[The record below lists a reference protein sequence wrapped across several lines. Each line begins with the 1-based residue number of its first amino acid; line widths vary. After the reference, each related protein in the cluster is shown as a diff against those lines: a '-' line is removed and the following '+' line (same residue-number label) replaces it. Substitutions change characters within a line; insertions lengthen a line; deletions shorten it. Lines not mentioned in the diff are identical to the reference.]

1 MPTGCPQ
8 TPKHNSLMI
17 SKALTELNTLQ
28 NDVKGI
34 KADISEILKY
44 IKKQEDYEKKYV
56 LVKTEKE
63 ELEEE
68 KAQRWF

>member
-1 MPTGCPQ
+1 MPEGIPQ
-8 TPKHNSLMI
+8 TPKNNSIMI

-28 NDVKGI
+28 NDIQGI

-44 IKKQEDYEKKYV
+44 IKKQEDFEKKYIM
-56 LVKTEKE
+56 VKTEKE

-68 KAQRWF
+68 KAKRWF

>member
-1 MPTGCPQ
+1 MPTGTPQ

-44 IKKQEDYEKKYV
+44 IKKQEDWEKKYV
-56 LVKTEKE
+56 LVKSQKE

>member
-1 MPTGCPQ
+1 MPTGIPQ

-34 KADISEILKY
+34 KY
-44 IKKQEDYEKKYV
+44 IKKQEDFEKKYV
-56 LVKTEKE
+56 LVKSQKE

>member
-1 MPTGCPQ
+1 MPTGIPQ

-56 LVKTEKE
+56 LVKSQKE